1 MKPCPKLLR
10 VFRIVLFATIFVS
23 CLLPLLAQAI
33 SPFPPSYGIFLQ
45 TGDEWI
51 KLNYQQAYRVP
62 LGEMGYVIGLM
73 HQTRVFLLGD
83 RGQLRISD
91 LKPSIYSFGANPAD
105 FYSLVRLD
113 AGDGLRQFHYSTY
126 RVGGSAKVK
135 DEYLVRVEIE
145 KVDKDLY
152 RMVPGQELAPG
163 EYGIVLG
170 DSICPFGIDR

>member
-10 VFRIVLFATIFVS
+10 SFRIVLFATIFVS

-33 SPFPPSYGIFLQ
+33 SPVPPSYGIFLQ
-45 TGDEWI
+45 KGDEWI

-62 LGEMGYVIGLM
+62 LGEMGYVMGLM

-83 RGQLRISD
+83 RAKLRISD
-91 LKPSIYSFGANPAD
+91 RKPSIYFFGANPAD
-105 FYSLVRLD
+105 FYSLVKLT
-113 AGDGLRQFHYSTY
+113 GDGIREFHYSTY
-126 RVGGSAKVK
+126 FAGGSAKVK
-135 DEYLVRVEIE
+135 DDYLVRVEIE
-145 KVDKDLY
+145 KVDNDLY

-170 DSICPFGIDR
+170 DSICPFGIDK

>member
-1 MKPCPKLLR
+1 MKPGPKLWR
-10 VFRIVLFATIFVS
+10 FLFLI
-23 CLLPLLAQAI
+23 LLAGVFVCHLSSLSGWTS
-33 SPFPPSYGIFLQ
+33 SPTPPSYGIYLQ
-45 TGDEWI
+45 KGDEWV
-51 KLNYQQAYRVP
+51 KLDYQRGYRVP
-62 LGEMGYVIGLM
+62 IGEMGYVIGLM

-83 RGQLRISD
+83 RSQLRISD
-91 LKPSIYSFGANPAD
+91 PKPSIYSFGANPAD

-126 RVGGSAKVK
+126 RVGGSAEVK

-145 KVDKDLY
+145 KLDKDLY

-170 DSICPFGIDR
+170 DSICPFGIDK